1 VFGHS
6 TLNGSHRVSHK
17 SYFVPGRKS
26 YRYSPSNIY
35 LTFVSVKSLLESK
48 EYVDSKKKIESAIKV
63 YSESMGY
70 LTATM
75 SAELLRHEKDERR
88 EKIINWIW
96 KEDYSQKHKM
106 LHENRVPHT
115 GIWFLETAA
124 YKDWRNGTGSKIL
137 ICTGIRKISF

>member
-1 VFGHS
+1 MCSHC
-6 TLNGSHRVSHK
+6 TLDGSDRVSHK
-17 SYFVPGRKS
+17 SYFVPWRKS
-26 YRYSPSNIY
+26 LKYSPSDID
-35 LTFVSVKSLLESK
+35 LTFVSVKSLLGTK
-48 EYVDSKKKIESAIKV
+48 EYADSKKKIESAIRT

-75 SAELLRHEKDERR
+75 TAELLRHDKDERR

-96 KEDYSQKHKM
+96 KGDFSTKHKM

-124 YKDWRNGTGSKIL
+124 FMDWRNGTGSKIL